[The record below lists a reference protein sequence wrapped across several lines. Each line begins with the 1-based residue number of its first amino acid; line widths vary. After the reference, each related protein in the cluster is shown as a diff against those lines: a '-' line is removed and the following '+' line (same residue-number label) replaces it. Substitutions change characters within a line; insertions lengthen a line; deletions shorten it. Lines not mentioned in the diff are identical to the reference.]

1 MRPVK
6 NHLTNHWAEH
16 EGETAPK
23 AKEKTMNCKLL
34 TSSVAALALLTLAS
48 AAPALAAGHGGHGRH
63 GGHTHSMGGAL
74 WAPRHSSVRQF
85 SRPHH
90 VFVHRF
96 RHHRRFAVVGLYPY
110 AYGDG
115 CYWLKRRA
123 LYTGSP
129 YWWRRYYACRHGYY

>member
-1 MRPVK
+1 M
-6 NHLTNHWAEH
+6 
-16 EGETAPK
+16 
-23 AKEKTMNCKLL
+23 AKEKTMNSKLL
-34 TSSVAALALLTLAS
+34 ASSVAALAMLALAS
-48 AAPALAAGHGGHGRH
+48 AVEPAQAGGRRGHRQ
-63 GGHTHSMGGAL
+63 SMGAGG
-74 WAPRHSSVRQF
+74 WAPSSSSVRPI

-90 VFVHRF
+90 GAVHRF
-96 RHHRRFAVVGLYPY
+96 RHHRRFAVVGVYPY

>member
-1 MRPVK
+1 
-6 NHLTNHWAEH
+6 
-16 EGETAPK
+16 
-23 AKEKTMNCKLL
+23 MNSKLL
-34 TSSVAALALLTLAS
+34 ASSVAALAMLALAS
-48 AAPALAAGHGGHGRH
+48 AAQPALAHGHGGHH
-63 GGHTHSMGGAL
+63 SHSMGVAGS
-74 WAPRHSSVRQF
+74 APRFSSVRQF

>member
-1 MRPVK
+1 
-6 NHLTNHWAEH
+6 
-16 EGETAPK
+16 
-23 AKEKTMNCKLL
+23 MNSKLVA
-34 TSSVAALALLTLAS
+34 SSVAALAMLALAS
-48 AAPALAAGHGGHGRH
+48 AAQPALAHGHGGHH
-63 GGHTHSMGGAL
+63 GHSMGGA
-74 WAPRHSSVRQF
+74 PRFSSVRQF

>member
-1 MRPVK
+1 V
-6 NHLTNHWAEH
+6 TNQWAEH
-16 EGETAPK
+16 DGETAPK

-34 TSSVAALALLTLAS
+34 TSSVAALALLALAG
-48 AAPALAAGHGGHGRH
+48 AAQPALAKGHGSHGGHGGHFH
-63 GGHTHSMGGAL
+63 GMG
-74 WAPRHSSVRQF
+74 QF

>member
-1 MRPVK
+1 
-6 NHLTNHWAEH
+6 
-16 EGETAPK
+16 
-23 AKEKTMNCKLL
+23 MNCKLL
-34 TSSVAALALLTLAS
+34 ASSVAALALLALAS
-48 AAPALAAGHGGHGRH
+48 AAQPALARGHGGHGAH
-63 GGHTHSMGGAL
+63 GGHFHSMGGSG
-74 WAPRHSSVRQF
+74 WAF

-115 CYWLKRRA
+115 CYWLRRRA

-129 YWWRRYYACRHGYY
+129 YWWHRYYACRQGYY